1 MENSQ
6 LATRVE
12 SQSIKIAIL
21 DDESLFVS
29 GISSIL
35 KKYENIEIVMQHT
48 NGQSFLDELETIKDK
63 PEILLLDLNMMPLN
77 GVQILDE
84 LAARN
89 SDIKVLV
96 ISSHYNPAM
105 YGYMIKYGISGFLPK
120 HTEESELIKAIES
133 IHKWKFY
140 LNEENQNLLN
150 SFLVKRKK
158 NCTLPW
164 QSNALTDREIEVLRL
179 ICKEYSTKEIAQTL
193 FISIKT
199 VEAHRS
205 KIIEKLCCKNVIG
218 MVIYAIVNG
227 IHAID
232 KED

>member
-1 MENSQ
+1 MENLQ
-6 LATRVE
+6 LATQIASE
-12 SQSIKIAIL
+12 KIKIALL
-21 DDESLFVS
+21 DDESLFVCGLNS
-29 GISSIL
+29 ML
-35 KKYENIEIVMQHT
+35 KKYDNMEIVMQHT
-48 NGQSFLDELETIKDK
+48 NGQTFLDELETIKDK
-63 PEILLLDLNMMPLN
+63 PEILLLDLNMIPLN
-77 GVQILDE
+77 GVQILEE
-84 LAARN
+84 LANRN
-89 SDIKVLV
+89 SNIKVLV
-96 ISSHYNPAM
+96 ISSHYNPSM

-120 HTEESELIKAIES
+120 YAEESELIKAIEA

-140 LNEENQNLLN
+140 LNEDNQNLLN
-150 SFLVKRKK
+150 TYLVKRKK